1 MSDVLNGAWDG
12 VSVPAAARV
21 IVRAAEGTRLVPY
34 QDGRGIWTIG
44 TGATR
49 DLAGEPVTAATP
61 ALTDAQADE
70 LLARDMATAAADVE
84 ALVTVPL
91 MVRQAAAL
99 ISFDYNEGRGQF
111 SMSTLLRELDAAN
124 VADVPNQLRQ
134 WDYAGDA
141 PELGLLRRRW
151 AEAAV
156 FVGVEPRAA
165 IGRAWSDINGFSDWP
180 DFGVVL

>member
-1 MSDVLNGAWDG
+1 MSETLSAAWDG
-12 VSVPAAARV
+12 VSVPLAARV

-34 QDGRGIWTIG
+34 QDGVGVWTIG

-49 DLAGEPVTAATP
+49 DLDGAPVTAATP
-61 ALTDAQADE
+61 ALTEAQADE
-70 LLARDMATAAADVE
+70 LLARDMATSAGDVA

-91 MVRQAAAL
+91 MVCQAAAL
-99 ISFDYNEGRGQF
+99 ISFDFNEGRGQF

-124 VADVPNQLRQ
+124 VADVPAQLRQ
-134 WDYAGDA
+134 WDYAGNA

-156 FVGVEPRAA
+156 FVGLDPRAA
-165 IGRAWSDINGFSDWP
+165 IGRAWSEIQGFADWP
-180 DFGVVL
+180 VFGVVA